1 MRLISAEE
9 DPQPAVLSLRA
20 GGVICYPTETFY
32 ALGADP
38 WNESGCKR
46 LRDLKRRPD
55 DKDLPLIAGNAEM
68 IAQFCD
74 TSDAR
79 FAVLARKFWP
89 GPLTLVLPA
98 LHGHGSFAVRVSS
111 HPPAMRLSLVFG
123 GPIVSTS
130 ANLSGE
136 LPVAD
141 PGSLHASLRDNV
153 DVLIDGGV
161 CRGGLPSTIVSLL
174 TQPASILREG
184 AMPSTEILELL

>member
-1 MRLISAEE
+1 MLA
-9 DPQPAVLSLRA
+9 LRA

-55 DKDLPLIAGNAEM
+55 EKDLPLIAANAEM

-74 TSDAR
+74 TSDPR
-79 FAVLARKFWP
+79 FEVLAKRFWP

-98 LHGHGSFAVRVSS
+98 LRGPGSYAVRVSS

-136 LPVAD
+136 PPVAN
-141 PGSLHASLRDNV
+141 PELLHASLREKV

-174 TQPASILREG
+174 ARPASILREG
-184 AMPSTEILELL
+184 AVASAEIMELL